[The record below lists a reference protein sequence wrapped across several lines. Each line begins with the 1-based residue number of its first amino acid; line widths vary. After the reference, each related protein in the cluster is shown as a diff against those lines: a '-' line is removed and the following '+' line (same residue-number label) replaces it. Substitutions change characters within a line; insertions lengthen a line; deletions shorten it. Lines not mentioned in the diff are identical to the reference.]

1 MKGILSCFSGSKT
14 GSMGIGAM
22 IIFIA
27 MVLVAGI
34 SASVFIQTAGSIEH
48 RSQETGM
55 QTTDEVA
62 TGMKITDV
70 EGQYTTRCMAYN
82 SSSGLIWGFTNT
94 TGTGDKAWHNYSRI
108 QNMTMTITPNPGS
121 SDIDLSTAILILSN
135 CSVKCILTYDSTQ
148 FGSSVSASGVFSTS
162 AFDLSPSDFGVI
174 VIKDYDNSINSVAP
188 VLNSGDRVFLT
199 INASACFWGV
209 PESTDMWGKIIIEEG
224 SYASVEFRTP
234 STYKDTVYD
243 FF

>member
-1 MKGILSCFSGSKT
+1 MKGILSCFSDSKI
-14 GSMGIGAM
+14 SSIGIGAM

-48 RSQETGM
+48 KSLETGM
-55 QTTDEVA
+55 QTTAEVA
-62 TGMKITDV
+62 IGVKVTDV

-82 SSSGLIWGFTNT
+82 TTNGLIWGFTDT
-94 TGTGDKAWHNYSRI
+94 TGMGHKGWHNYSRI

-121 SDIDLSTAILILSN
+121 SGIDLSTTIVILSN
-135 CSVKCILTYDSTQ
+135 CSVKCILTYDSNQ
-148 FGSSVSASGVFSTS
+148 FGSSVSGSGVFSTS
-162 AFDLSPSDFGVI
+162 AFDLSPSNFGVI
-174 VIKDYDNSINSVAP
+174 VIKDYDNSISYANP
-188 VLNSGDRVFLT
+188 VLNRGDRVFLT
-199 INASACFWGV
+199 INASACFWGI

-234 STYKDTVYD
+234 STYRDTVYNL
-243 FF
+243 F